1 MLNGHVHCPLRL
13 LYPDIAHFLG
23 HNYVQDCQGYQKLII
38 RHIKHNFQKKM
49 ISKVFTLKKVQSS
62 QIYDDICK

>member
-1 MLNGHVHCPLRL
+1 MLIVPLGYSPGYSIL
-13 LYPDIAHFLG
+13 I
-23 HNYVQDCQGYQKLII
+23 NVQDWQCYQKLII